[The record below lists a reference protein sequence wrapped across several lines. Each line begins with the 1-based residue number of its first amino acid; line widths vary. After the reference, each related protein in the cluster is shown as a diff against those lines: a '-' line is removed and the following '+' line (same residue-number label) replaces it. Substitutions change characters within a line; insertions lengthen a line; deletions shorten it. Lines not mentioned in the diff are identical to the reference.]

1 MGRGR
6 ADVVVVVVVVV
17 AELLGPSS
25 LAVTRAYTR
34 PSP

>member
-6 ADVVVVVVVVV
+6 ADVVVVVVV
-17 AELLGPSS
+17 AELLGHSS